1 MGQLLMNILKSAKG
15 AAHRLFNRFGLD
27 VIRLKNSNADFSR
40 HLMNVIDAYAIDCV
54 IDVGANSGQ
63 YGMFLRDIGYKG
75 HIVSFEPV
83 SSVFKLLKD
92 KCDSDVKW
100 SCHQMALGDKS
111 EEKIINVYKST
122 VFSSFL
128 TANEYSKNI
137 WQSLE
142 NVTPETVK
150 VVRLEDVYEAL
161 IGSLGC
167 TNCLL
172 KLDTQ
177 GYDKYAFEGA
187 RGCLGHI
194 RALQSELSLIAVYDG
209 MMEAYDVLREFH
221 NSDFYISGMYPI
233 NRDESL
239 AVIEYDCVLVK
250 REPKA
255 PLRP

>member
-1 MGQLLMNILKSAKG
+1 MKMFKSAKM
-15 AAHRLFNRFGLD
+15 AAHRLFNRLGFDIVKLSS
-27 VIRLKNSNADFSR
+27 SNADFSR
-40 HLMNVIDAYAIDCV
+40 HLMNVIDAYHIDCV

-63 YGMFLRDIGYKG
+63 YGAFLREIGYKG

-83 SSVFKLLKD
+83 SAVFGLLKERCQND
-92 KCDSDVKW
+92 AKW
-100 SCHQMALGDKS
+100 SCHKLALGDRN

-128 TANEYSKNI
+128 TANAYSKGI

-142 NVTPETVK
+142 DVTPEAVK

-167 TNCLL
+167 KRCML

-177 GYDKYAFEGA
+177 GYDKLAFEGA
-187 RGCLGHI
+187 RGCLGHVH
-194 RALQSELSLIAVYDG
+194 ALQSELSLIPVYDG
-209 MMEAYDVLREFH
+209 MTDVYDVLKEFH
-221 NSDFYISGMYPI
+221 DANFYISGMYPI

-239 AVIEYDCVLVK
+239 AVIEYDCVLVR
-250 REPKA
+250 REPRI
-255 PLRP
+255 PGRS